1 MKLYSDIPAR
11 RARQLLGDIG
21 PVAWSLLWIWIASHL
36 HGLVMNLAT
45 PGQAMADGA
54 TSLAGSI
61 DSAGQSVSGLPVVG
75 DSLASPVQGMGD
87 AARAIASAGASE
99 ADAVSKLALF
109 LSIALAFLAIAS
121 YAIFWIPFRIA
132 FIRKATAARELA
144 HGSDDLDLFALR
156 ALARQP
162 LTVLVRIDPDPA
174 AAWRRGDAR
183 VTRALAELEL
193 RSEGLRPPAPK
204 TAVQQG

>member
-11 RARQLLGDIG
+11 RTRQLIGDVG
-21 PVAWSLLWIWIASHL
+21 LLLWAMLWVWIAVHL

-61 DSAGQSVSGLPVVG
+61 DSAGQSVSGVPLVG
-75 DSLASPVQGMGD
+75 DSLASPFQGMGD

-99 ADAVSKLALF
+99 VDAVSKLALF
-109 LSIALAFLAIAS
+109 LSVALAFLAIAS
-121 YAIFWIPFRIA
+121 YAIFWVPWRIA
-132 FIRKATAARELA
+132 FVRRATAARELA
-144 HGSDDLDLFALR
+144 HASDDLDLFALR

-174 AAWRRGDAR
+174 AAWRRGDPR

-193 RSEGLRPPAPK
+193 RSEGLRPPEPK
-204 TAVQQG
+204 PIAG